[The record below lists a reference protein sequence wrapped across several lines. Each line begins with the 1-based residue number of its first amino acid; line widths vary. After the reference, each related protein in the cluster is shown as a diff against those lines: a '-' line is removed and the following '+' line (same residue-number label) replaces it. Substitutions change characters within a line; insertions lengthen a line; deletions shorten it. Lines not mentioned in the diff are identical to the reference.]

1 MSCARACACPNRPCI
16 VCATLPPRDTVGSCS
31 RSGAPAHGP
40 PHCHAA
46 TRAPRGRWGQVEDAP
61 DTQGSDEGGSI
72 SVAQILSL
80 KERFDRAD
88 TDGGGSLDLQEFMDA
103 FGSILNK
110 NGEKSGLLDC
120 YCLCAPHHPTLRPIP
135 ATSPVASDNSVRS
148 LIQMSRLSA
157 SLCRSTPTPTAAS
170 TGKTPTRR
178 CADAEPCFDGGPY
191 VVCHCAGMNSA
202 HTCSW
207 RASQA
212 AL

>member
-1 MSCARACACPNRPCI
+1 M
-16 VCATLPPRDTVGSCS
+16 
-31 RSGAPAHGP
+31 
-40 PHCHAA
+40 
-46 TRAPRGRWGQVEDAP
+46 EDAP

-178 CADAEPCFDGGPY
+178 CADAEPCFDG
-191 VVCHCAGMNSA
+191 
-202 HTCSW
+202 
-207 RASQA
+207 
-212 AL
+212 ALTLCVIVQE